1 MELREKIKQIRQEK
15 RLSREELYE
24 RLKDIF
30 GDKAVKPNTIWRI
43 ETGLTSARASSL
55 HQLCIG
61 LGVSLKD
68 LLGEIEPESR
78 LVDIVKKEKRI
89 DQYIYNQKAQAEILT
104 PAQRSFLVQE
114 LILLPGGATRTEEDP
129 IEKGKFEKWVYCLA
143 GKLTCIVGTERH
155 TLNKGDCLSFESNIP
170 HYFQNNSSKKS
181 RCLIVQNPR
190 YI

>member
-1 MELREKIKQIRQEK
+1 MEIGEKIKQIRQEK
-15 RLSREELYE
+15 KLSREELYE

-30 GDKAVKPNTIWRI
+30 GDKAVKSNTIWRI
-43 ETGLTSARASSL
+43 ESGLTSARASSL

-61 LGVSLKD
+61 LGVSLKE

-104 PAQRSFLVQE
+104 PAQRGFLVQE
-114 LILLPGGATRTEEDP
+114 LTILPGGVTRTEEDP
-129 IEKGKFEKWVYCLA
+129 IEVGKFEKWVYCLA

-170 HYFQNNSSKKS
+170 HYFENNSSKKS